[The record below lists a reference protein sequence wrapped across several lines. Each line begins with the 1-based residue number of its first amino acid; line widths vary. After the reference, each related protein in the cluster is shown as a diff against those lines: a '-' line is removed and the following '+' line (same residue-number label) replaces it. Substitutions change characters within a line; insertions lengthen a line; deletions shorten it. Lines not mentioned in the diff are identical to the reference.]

1 MDKQQTSAV
10 HTLSRGDE
18 SPVSGSSPV
27 PRADATSTDATSTLM
42 VERVGP
48 QCRITIK
55 RIEKHNA
62 LSRTVLAELAQAVTD
77 AARDESVSYIVVRGD
92 GTRYFA
98 AGGDLIDLSTIR
110 SEADT
115 AEFASTSCAALDA
128 MRISV
133 VPVVA
138 YLNGDALGGG
148 AELAMACDLRV
159 IASTARIG
167 YVQARLA
174 ITSAWGGAADLCA
187 VVGPSRALRMMARA
201 EMIGA
206 DRALADG
213 LVEAIVDGGLD
224 GAAAKEFFAP
234 LDATPRHVLIA
245 LKANV
250 MACRSSFAY
259 EVAREVEHANLVST
273 WTHPA
278 HWAAVDRVLARPRT
292 ASR

>member
-1 MDKQQTSAV
+1 MDTQQTGTAHAPARV
-10 HTLSRGDE
+10 DE
-18 SPVSGSSPV
+18 SSGPAPNSALS
-27 PRADATSTDATSTLM
+27 
-42 VERVGP
+42 VERFGP

-62 LSRTVLAELAQAVTD
+62 LSRNVLAELAQVVTE
-77 AARDESVSYIVVRGD
+77 AARDESVGYIVIRGD

-98 AGGDLIDLSTIR
+98 AGGDLVDLSTIR

-115 AEFASTSCAALDA
+115 AEFSSTSCAALDA
-128 MRISV
+128 MRTSA

-138 YLNGDALGGG
+138 WLNGDAMGGG

-159 IASTARIG
+159 MAPTARIG

-201 EMIGA
+201 EMIVA
-206 DRALADG
+206 KQALADG
-213 LVEAIVDGGLD
+213 LVEAIVDGDLD
-224 GAAAKEFFAP
+224 GTAANEFFAP

-250 MACRSSFAY
+250 MACRSSFTY
-259 EVAREVEHANLVST
+259 DMARAVERANLVAT
-273 WTHPA
+273 WTHPD
-278 HWAAVDRVLARPRT
+278 HWAAVDRFLARPRAKT
-292 ASR
+292 N